1 MFIVLAL
8 KACHACSHVMFDWW
22 PEGCVFDS
30 QWWLET
36 IRATWTLLWALTF
49 QIPAT
54 PCCSS
59 PSLCN
64 GKYEGRTGLRKMN
77 TTVHNMAGGYMLLTG
92 SGKGS
97 AMYRA
102 TDLRMSNW
110 SMVMWLCCEY
120 SNTLTLFF
128 SLRVGV
134 VHVACYLRVAGWYY
148 VICHGLF

>member
-77 TTVHNMAGGYMLLTG
+77 TTVHNMAGGICSLQEVEKALLCTG
-92 SGKGS
+92 LLIC
-97 AMYRA
+97 AWVI
-102 TDLRMSNW
+102 DQW
-110 SMVMWLCCEY
+110 SCDYVVNIVIP
-120 SNTLTLFF
+120 SLFSF
-128 SLRVGV
+128 L
-134 VHVACYLRVAGWYY
+134 
-148 VICHGLF
+148 